1 MQIVF
6 WLVVTVVG
14 YFLGNI
20 NGALIISRYL
30 MKDDVRTHGSG
41 NAGLTNFFRTYG
53 GLQSLLVIAID
64 VAKCV
69 LSCLLAQ
76 WLLPS
81 FGLTAKMAAG
91 AVCILGHS
99 YPVLE
104 GFRGG
109 KGIMSG
115 FAMALATDWR
125 VALIILAVFVVVV
138 ALTRYVSLGSVLA
151 AAAFAIGYIALHWG
165 EWNVCVIAVL
175 TATFVIFR
183 HRQNIGRLLKGTESK
198 LSFHKKQG

>member
-1 MQIVF
+1 MQVVY
-6 WLVVTVVG
+6 WLVVIIAA

-20 NGALIISRYL
+20 NGALLISRFL

-53 GLQSLLVIAID
+53 GFQSLLVIAID
-64 VAKCV
+64 VTKCV
-69 LSCLLAQ
+69 LACLIAGWLLA
-76 WLLPS
+76 
-81 FGLTAKMAAG
+81 GYGMIAKMVAG

-99 YPVLE
+99 YPALE
-104 GFRGG
+104 NFRGG

-125 VALIILAVFVVVV
+125 VALLILAVFVITLV
-138 ALTRYVSLGSVLA
+138 LTRFVSLGSVLA
-151 AAAFAIGYIALHWG
+151 AVAFAVGYVVLHWG
-165 EWNVCVIAVL
+165 DLPVCIVAVITAV
-175 TATFVIFR
+175 FVIFR

-198 LSFHKKQG
+198 FSFHKK

>member
-1 MQIVF
+1 MQIVY
-6 WLVVTVVG
+6 WLIVVFG
-14 YFLGNI
+14 SYFLGNI
-20 NGALIISRYL
+20 NGAIIISKVM

-53 GLQSLLVIAID
+53 GFQSLLVIAID
-64 VAKCV
+64 MLKCI
-69 LSCLLAQ
+69 LSCLLAK
-76 WLLPS
+76 WLLPEY
-81 FGLTAKMAAG
+81 GLFASMVAG

-125 VALIILAVFVVVV
+125 VAVIILVIFVIAVAF
-138 ALTRYVSLGSVLA
+138 TRFVSLGSVLA
-151 AAAFAIGYIALHWG
+151 ATAFAVSYILLHLGNWP
-165 EWNVCVIAVL
+165 VCIVGTL
-175 TATFVIFR
+175 TAVFVIFR
-183 HRQNIGRLLKGTESK
+183 HRQNIVRLMKGTESK
-198 LSFHKKQG
+198 LSFHKE

>member
-1 MQIVF
+1 MQVVY
-6 WLVVTVVG
+6 WLVVVVAA

-20 NGALIISRYL
+20 NGALLISRSL
-30 MKDDVRTHGSG
+30 MNDDVRTHGSG

-53 GLQSLLVIAID
+53 GVQSLLVILID

-69 LSCLLAQ
+69 LACLIAGWLLAEH
-76 WLLPS
+76 
-81 FGLTAKMAAG
+81 GLFAKMVAG

-104 GFRGG
+104 NFRGG

-125 VALIILAVFVVVV
+125 VALIILAVFVITVV
-138 ALTRYVSLGSVLA
+138 LTRFVSLGSVLA
-151 AAAFAIGYIALHWG
+151 AAAFAVGYIVLHWSN
-165 EWNVCVIAVL
+165 WPVCIVAVV
-175 TATFVIFR
+175 TAAFVIFR
-183 HRQNIGRLLKGTESK
+183 HRQNILRLIKGTESK
-198 LSFHKKQG
+198 LTFHKK

>member
-1 MQIVF
+1 MQIAF
-6 WLVVTVVG
+6 WLVVLAVS

-20 NGALIISRYL
+20 NGALVISRHL

-53 GLQSLLVIAID
+53 GVQSLLVIAID

-81 FGLTAKMAAG
+81 FGLMAKMAAG

-115 FAMALATDWR
+115 FAMAFATDWR
-125 VALIILAVFVVVV
+125 VALIIFAVFVVVV
-138 ALTRYVSLGSVLA
+138 ALTHFVSLASVLA
-151 AAAFAIGYIALHWG
+151 ATAFAAGYIALHWG
-165 EWNVCVIAVL
+165 EWCVCLIAVL
-175 TATFVIFR
+175 TAGFVIFR
-183 HRQNIGRLLKGTESK
+183 HRQNIARLLKGTESK
-198 LSFHKKQG
+198 LSFRKKQG